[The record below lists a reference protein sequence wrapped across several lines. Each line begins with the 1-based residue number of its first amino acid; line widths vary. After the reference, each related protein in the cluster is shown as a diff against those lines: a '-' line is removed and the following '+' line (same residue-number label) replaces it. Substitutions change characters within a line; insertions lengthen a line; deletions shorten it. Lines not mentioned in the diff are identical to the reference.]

1 MSELGSGMGL
11 VQRCWIMVSPSTMCI
26 LFQSNLRLSLCKWVM
41 VSVRVR
47 VRILLRLRVKMMRRI
62 RFLICGRVVVN
73 ISVSGRLNA
82 GFRLMVTA

>member
-1 MSELGSGMGL
+1 
-11 VQRCWIMVSPSTMCI
+11 
-26 LFQSNLRLSLCKWVM
+26 M

-47 VRILLRLRVKMMRRI
+47 VRIMLRLRVKMMRRI